1 VVVNG
6 SSVAITVLVSQ
17 GQGDEAHTPPRN
29 FSHRSSSEWQNGDL
43 MIFAF
48 LERRLD
54 GSQRFRKRKG
64 NRYMKLPTMC
74 KNLLPGLAL
83 LLATSAFAANNVN
96 KGSFEVFDPLTV
108 SGHQLAPGQ
117 YKLTWDGTSSSVELM
132 ILSQGKLVATVLAHL
147 IELSQAERNNA
158 TVSHKNDDGSQ
169 SLTQIDFAGKKYAL
183 SFGNESAATEST
195 LPGGSH

>member
-1 VVVNG
+1 
-6 SSVAITVLVSQ
+6 
-17 GQGDEAHTPPRN
+17 
-29 FSHRSSSEWQNGDL
+29 
-43 MIFAF
+43 
-48 LERRLD
+48 
-54 GSQRFRKRKG
+54 
-64 NRYMKLPTMC
+64 MKLPTMC

-96 KGSFEVFDPLTV
+96 KGSFEVFAPLTV

-132 ILSQGKLVATVLAHL
+132 ILSQGKLVATVPAHL